1 MKRALEWD
9 SGLAAALPGHKKM
22 DINDPQRHPGIEYLD
37 DRRHRED
44 RRGDADRRGSGER
57 QRPSATPRPYGFRS
71 FEDRRSG
78 DQRRVESIAPMAVA
92 AGAYDPALDTGP
104 LIELTADEIAVLLD
118 RDAP

>member
-1 MKRALEWD
+1 
-9 SGLAAALPGHKKM
+9 M
-22 DINDPQRHPGIEYLD
+22 DINDLQRHPGVEYLD

-57 QRPSATPRPYGFRS
+57 QPPSATPRPYGFRA

-78 DQRRVESIAPMAVA
+78 EPRRVETIAPIAVA
-92 AGAYDPALDTGP
+92 AGAYDPALDSGP
-104 LIELTADEIAVLLD
+104 LIELTAEEIAVLLD